1 MQTLWQDLRYGAR
14 MLLKNPG
21 FALIAVATLALGVG
35 ANSVIFSFVNALLL
49 RPLPVE
55 KPEQLAAVYTSD
67 FSSTQYGG
75 SSYPDYVDFRDRNQ
89 VFSGTVAYMPTAFSL
104 NVDGV
109 NERAFGEVV
118 NGNYFSTLGLAPAL
132 GRGFLPEEDRA
143 PGERAVVV
151 IGHKLWKNRF
161 GGDPAV
167 VGRAIKLNG
176 HPFTVVG
183 VAPEKYPGLIRGI
196 VSDLWVPTMMIKQA
210 APGIDYLAGRGNR
223 GFLVMGRLK
232 PGVTLGQ
239 AQADFRRIAEQLF
252 KEWPQHWTN
261 VRNQSLVISL
271 LPEGQARVLPDLRS
285 DGQRVLR
292 APLLARTGADRET
305 HSDGSR
311 AKRPQRLAVSGS
323 HRRRE
328 GRQVRLTG

>member
-14 MLLKNPG
+14 MLVKNPG
-21 FALIAVATLALGVG
+21 FTLIAVVTLALGVG
-35 ANSVIFSFVNALLL
+35 ANSVIFSLVNALLL

-55 KPEQLAAVYTSD
+55 KPGQLAAVYTSD

-118 NGNYFSTLGLAPAL
+118 SGNYFSTLGVAPAL

-151 IGHKLWKNRF
+151 IGHKLWQNRF
-161 GGDPAV
+161 GGDSAV

-176 HPFTVVG
+176 HPFTIVG
-183 VAPEKYPGLIRGI
+183 VAPKKYSGCAQSP
-196 VSDLWVPTMMIKQA
+196 
-210 APGIDYLAGRGNR
+210 
-223 GFLVMGRLK
+223 
-232 PGVTLGQ
+232 Q
-239 AQADFRRIAEQLF
+239 AQE
-252 KEWPQHWTN
+252 
-261 VRNQSLVISL
+261 
-271 LPEGQARVLPDLRS
+271 LPASGCHRHN
-285 DGQRVLR
+285 GQRI
-292 APLLARTGADRET
+292 
-305 HSDGSR
+305 
-311 AKRPQRLAVSGS
+311 RPWSGS
-323 HRRRE
+323 SSS
-328 GRQVRLTG
+328 V